1 MKPQHVSLAAGRWHS
16 LTLFE
21 QLGNVGSEV
30 GRTARARQ
38 KDAQTFDNAVART
51 LELIDLTIADPRHR
65 QRLKEITRARELFC
79 EAISD
84 EPQYDVTLSELDEY
98 FLQFA
103 IAARLKR

>member
-1 MKPQHVSLAAGRWHS
+1 MKPQHAYLADGRWQA

-21 QLGNVGSEV
+21 QMGNIGSEV
-30 GRTARARQ
+30 GRTMRARGNDVQ
-38 KDAQTFDNAVART
+38 AFQNAIART

-65 QRLKEITRARELFC
+65 KRLKEITRAREFFC
-79 EAISD
+79 DATSD
-84 EPQYDVTLSELDEY
+84 DPRYDVTLSELDEY